1 MNEPNISFSDLNSK
15 SEGASNL
22 SISTLGKSMER
33 VGLETT
39 TSPSTS
45 HLQGALGP
53 LVGSQ
58 KAGDSVQVEVMD
70 QSLGDLAGKTGAESA
85 MESLETYTGG
95 LWTPEKVKGDFE
107 AFKSHVL
114 AQESV
119 NERVR
124 LVSLAI
130 MSNGS
135 AMGSPVACARGIG
148 ICASPW
154 IPRRVGLSL

>member
-1 MNEPNISFSDLNSK
+1 MNDTNISFSDLNSK
-15 SEGASNL
+15 LEGASNL

-70 QSLGDLAGKTGAESA
+70 QSLGDLAVKTSAESA
-85 MESLETYTGG
+85 ME
-95 LWTPEKVKGDFE
+95 
-107 AFKSHVL
+107 AFMAHVL

-119 NERVR
+119 DERV
-124 LVSLAI
+124 S
-130 MSNGS
+130 
-135 AMGSPVACARGIG
+135 
-148 ICASPW
+148 W
-154 IPRRVGLSL
+154 QKQRVLW